1 MATKSLLGFID
12 TGMKDDSPLLQLY
25 LLSFNQLAVSWGFLQ
40 KESFFASHVLLLNN
54 AANSVNTLWSLRVG
68 TTI

>member
-40 KESFFASHVLLLNN
+40 KESF
-54 AANSVNTLWSLRVG
+54 
-68 TTI
+68 